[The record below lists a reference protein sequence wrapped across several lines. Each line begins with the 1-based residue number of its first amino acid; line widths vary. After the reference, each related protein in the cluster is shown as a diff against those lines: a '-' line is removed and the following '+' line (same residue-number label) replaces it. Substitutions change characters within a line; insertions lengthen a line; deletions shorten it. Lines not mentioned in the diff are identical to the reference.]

1 MTKMFNQILLE
12 TLIILILKNN
22 IILQIV
28 LIIKVIYF
36 YGKKKNEKYELHK
49 INVDEDIDSLIQVG
63 ENQILELLTRKSKF
77 VLIDLTSLEKTSLD
91 ISYNLKNINK
101 R

>member
-12 TLIILILKNN
+12 TLFILILK
-22 IILQIV
+22 IIFILQTV

-36 YGKKKNEKYELHK
+36 DDKKKNEKYELHK
-49 INVDEDIDSLIQVG
+49 INVDGDIDSLIQVG

>member
-1 MTKMFNQILLE
+1 MFNQILLE

-22 IILQIV
+22 IILQTV

-49 INVDEDIDSLIQVG
+49 INVDGDIDSLIQVG
-63 ENQILELLTRKSKF
+63 ENQILALLTRKSKF
-77 VLIDLTSLEKTSLD
+77 VLIDLTSLK
-91 ISYNLKNINK
+91 K
-101 R
+101 RFRYFI

>member
-1 MTKMFNQILLE
+1 MFNQILLE

-22 IILQIV
+22 IILQTV

-63 ENQILELLTRKSKF
+63 ENQILELLTRK
-77 VLIDLTSLEKTSLD
+77 I
-91 ISYNLKNINK
+91 NLF
-101 R
+101 

>member
-1 MTKMFNQILLE
+1 MFNQILLE
-12 TLIILILKNN
+12 TLFILILK
-22 IILQIV
+22 IIFILQTV

-36 YGKKKNEKYELHK
+36 YDKKKNEKYELHK
-49 INVDEDIDSLIQVG
+49 INIDGDIDSLIQVG

-91 ISYNLKNINK
+91 ISYNFKNINK